1 MKKFLFLSLIATN
14 ALAVS
19 GCFVY
24 ERRPTRTVVVEEGPV
39 VRETVITTLPSGYR
53 TRIYRGSTYYYSGNV
68 VYTSRPSGGY
78 VVVTRPW

>member
-1 MKKFLFLSLIATN
+1 MKKFICLSLLAAS

-24 ERRPTRTVVVEEGPV
+24 ERKPARTVVVESSPV
-39 VRETVITTLPSGYR
+39 VRETVVTTLPSGYR
-53 TRIYRGSTYYYSGNV
+53 TRIYRGSTYYYYNDV
-68 VYTSRPSGGY
+68 VYRSRPAGDY

>member
-1 MKKFLFLSLIATN
+1 MKKFILLGLTAAS

-24 ERRPTRTVVVEEGPV
+24 ERKPVRTVVVEEPHV
-39 VRETVITTLPSGYR
+39 VRESVITTLPVGYR
-53 TRIYRGSTYYYSGNV
+53 TRIYRGSTYYYSGDV
-68 VYTSRPSGGY
+68 VYRTRPAGGY